1 MLPVVVAT
9 CHRFKQALLMLGV
22 HWVFPHP
29 LCPLRRQLPG
39 QLRALLP
46 RGFLCQRWAELSNR
60 TLF

>member
-1 MLPVVVAT
+1 
-9 CHRFKQALLMLGV
+9 MLGV

-39 QLRALLP
+39 QLCALLP
-46 RGFLCQRWAELSNR
+46 RGFLCQRWAELSDR